1 MTQKQIAYRSVISA
15 MLVLLSGGLGAFV
28 FAGGQDRA
36 GTSAAPELAFMT
48 PARIWKVEVL
58 PAPSGPMR
66 PKISPLLTSKLI
78 PRTASVSPY
87 FFQRFCTRMAAPEE
101 GGHPEP

>member
-36 GTSAAPELAFMT
+36 GTSAAPEL
-48 PARIWKVEVL
+48 
-58 PAPSGPMR
+58 
-66 PKISPLLTSKLI
+66 LI
-78 PRTASVSPY
+78 PAGGRFMAMDGSAVALVSGIE
-87 FFQRFCTRMAAPEE
+87 AV
-101 GGHPEP
+101 

>member
-1 MTQKQIAYRSVISA
+1 
-15 MLVLLSGGLGAFV
+15 
-28 FAGGQDRA
+28 
-36 GTSAAPELAFMT
+36 MT

-58 PAPSGPMR
+58 PAPSGPIR

-87 FFQRFCTRMAAPEE
+87 FFQRLFTWMAAPEE
-101 GGHPEP
+101 GGHPSPQDPQLSTAIILRAVILKTFGPARNRLRQGLRRPRAFPAWRIRWRP